1 MVVRSALCR
10 RLTRFSLLHL
20 PSTRKMFIF
29 QTFKIKYWFYFT
41 MQPPIRRKIFQFHL
55 RLGARRKPQNN
66 NRRNSSSL
74 CFIPSLVFSSA
85 LSPWKIPADSFCSR
99 IYDCFHLEGG
109 CTTRKKNI
117 KDALRATRKI
127 DNIAKV
133 YFDVLQAG
141 PRSSPLNFISIW
153 YEIEKEFFVYKFSRT
168 SSLSSEKKAPN
179 VHAD

>member
-1 MVVRSALCR
+1 MPVEVANINSICFMVRSSFCR
-10 RLTRFSLLHL
+10 RLTRLRLRP

-66 NRRNSSSL
+66 NRPNSSSL

-109 CTTRKKNI
+109 CTT
-117 KDALRATRKI
+117 LTKI
-127 DNIAKV
+127 LKMLLERLEKSITLPK
-133 YFDVLQAG
+133 Y
-141 PRSSPLNFISIW
+141 ISMS
-153 YEIEKEFFVYKFSRT
+153 YKRVRVP
-168 SSLSSEKKAPN
+168 A
-179 VHAD
+179 H